1 MTLTAVADRESSPIE
16 EDSASEAGESGGSGG
31 SGEEFGLAGSSKRGK
46 GKGRGPAR
54 GGGKKK
60 IRMDTEWLKKV
71 AGKPK

>member
-16 EDSASEAGESGGSGG
+16 EDSASEAGGSGG